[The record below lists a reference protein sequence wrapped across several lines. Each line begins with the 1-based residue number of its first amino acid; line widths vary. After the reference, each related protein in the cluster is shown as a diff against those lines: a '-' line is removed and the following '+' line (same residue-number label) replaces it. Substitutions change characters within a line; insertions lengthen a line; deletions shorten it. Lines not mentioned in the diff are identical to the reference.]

1 MSFDFYFLS
10 FKLCPSSITKGKL
23 LLLLLLLCLLA
34 FRAIFE
40 NKRAPKRGRN
50 ANFQKSL
57 KTPRNGVIKT
67 LCVKDQVCKSIIATC
82 SPYRRITKDKEE
94 KTRKRPKKGPKRPKN

>member
-1 MSFDFYFLS
+1 MKPKCQVS
-10 FKLCPSSITKGKL
+10 T
-23 LLLLLLLCLLA
+23 A
-34 FRAIFE
+34 M
-40 NKRAPKRGRN
+40 APKRGRN